1 MLARAWWSYAI
12 RCIVTDLVQKGQSRL
27 SPDALMLRTTQWERG
42 SFGRSVF
49 ETFTL
54 LAELRQMKLELIEIK
69 AHASKR
75 ADGEEKEQDK
85 TQKSSCTIV

>member
-1 MLARAWWSYAI
+1 
-12 RCIVTDLVQKGQSRL
+12 
-27 SPDALMLRTTQWERG
+27 
-42 SFGRSVF
+42 
-49 ETFTL
+49 
-54 LAELRQMKLELIEIK
+54 MKLELIEIK